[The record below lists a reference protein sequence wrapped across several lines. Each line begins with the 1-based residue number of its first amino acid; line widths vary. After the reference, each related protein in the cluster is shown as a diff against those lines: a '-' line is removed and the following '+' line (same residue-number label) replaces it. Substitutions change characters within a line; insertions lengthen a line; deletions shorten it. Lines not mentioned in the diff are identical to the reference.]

1 MFLHTEYVEPRLGY
15 KLFVQFNNGI
25 SGEIDLTDVLWG
37 EVFEP
42 LHDQTLFMTAKQ
54 NAVMRTVVWDNGADF
69 APEFLLDLYIQ
80 QSGLVA

>member
-25 SGEIDLTDVLWG
+25 SGEIDLSSALWG

-42 LHDQTLFMTAKQ
+42 LHDEALFMTAKQ
-54 NAVMRTVVWDNGADF
+54 DAIMGTVVWDNGADF
-69 APEFLLDLYIQ
+69 APEYLFELYTQ
-80 QSGLVA
+80 QSGLAA